1 MFGTSWVDLV
11 GAAAARPCPVYAD
24 VAVWHAA
31 FSLQP
36 DRFRSALQAGL
47 GGGQLAFCFAGGY
60 QAALRCLLPQLPD
73 DAFAALLLTEGKRQR
88 PEELETRLTALP
100 DGSFRLDGEKS
111 YLTGGELADTWLVI
125 ARREDAGEAPR
136 VVLVT
141 LPAGLPGAS
150 ILPRP
155 ALGLLDALPHARAR
169 FDGVRVAAAMI
180 APGDGWRDYAKPFRT
195 LEDIHVSIAVAAH
208 LAAEAL
214 RAGWPDRLLA
224 VLIAILARLA
234 DCASHGAGDP
244 VAHLL
249 LAAAEQEL
257 QQVATQVNELL
268 AGRDDAFAR
277 DWQANRMLLA
287 LAAPARGKRLERA
300 AASLRALAAN
310 NTPE

>member
-1 MFGTSWVDLV
+1 MSGLSWVERI
-11 GAAAARPCPVYAD
+11 GAAAARPCAAHAD
-24 VAVWHAA
+24 AAAWHAG
-31 FSLQP
+31 
-36 DRFRSALQAGL
+36 FRVQADSFLSALDAGL
-47 GGGQLAFCFAGGY
+47 GGGQLAFCFAGAY
-60 QAALRCLLPQLPD
+60 QAALRRLLPSLPA

-100 DGSFRLDGEKS
+100 GGGFRLDGEKS
-111 YLTGGELADTWLVI
+111 YLTGGALADVWLVV
-125 ARREDAGEAPR
+125 ARQEAAGEPAR

-141 LPAGLPGAS
+141 LPAGLAGAS

-155 ALGLLDALPHARAR
+155 ALGLLDALPHGRAH
-169 FDGVRVAAAMI
+169 FEAVRVDAGMI
-180 APGDGWRDYAKPFRT
+180 APGDGWRDYAKPFST

-214 RAGWPDRLLA
+214 RAGWPDRLVA
-224 VLIAILARLA
+224 VLVATLARLA
-234 DCASHGAGDP
+234 DCASREPADP

-257 QQVATQVNELL
+257 QQVAAQVNELL

-277 DWQANRMLLA
+277 DWQANRVLLA

-310 NTPE
+310 TRE